1 MIILGISAFY
11 HDSAAALI
19 VDGKV
24 IAALE
29 EERFTRIKHD
39 NQFPIQAITRLLQL
53 TNYTI
58 DDIDIIAYYEKPL
71 LKFERI
77 LETFV
82 TTYPHALQPFLKSIP
97 DWLGSKLAVEHTI
110 RKELHFTKQ
119 IMYVPHH
126 LSHAASSFFTSPFS
140 HAAILTIDGVGEYET
155 TGLWS
160 ASDNTITHLA
170 SIDFP
175 NSLGLLYSTVTAFLG
190 FKINEDEYKVMGL
203 AAYGKP
209 TYEQKI
215 RQLINVKQD
224 GSFRLDMRYF
234 GFETS
239 FCMWNKQFE
248 KLFGTPRKPH
258 DVVEKRHKDIA
269 ASIQKVTE
277 DLLISMLNHLSTL
290 TKEKNLCISGGVAL
304 NALANGKLYEST
316 PFKKIHILGSA
327 SDSGTAIGAA
337 LYVYY
342 NFFGSTTI
350 RHLPLPT
357 LALGTSA
364 SDEDIERIL
373 LQYPRLSYQKITD
386 EKLLIKKAAAML
398 AHKKIIGW
406 FQGSMEFG
414 PRALGNRSILA
425 ATNPRAMK
433 TKMNIIKHREQFR
446 PFAGSALQ
454 ETIHDYFDVPK
465 KNHASPFMNFCF
477 QVKKHKQKAL
487 AAIVHQDES
496 CRIQTVSP
504 VNGLYYRLIKAYAKK
519 TRIGCV
525 MNTSFNLQGEP
536 IVETPRQAIEDFLK
550 TPMDYLIINNYIVKK
565 HAKKL
570 L

>member
-19 VDGKV
+19 VNGNV

-39 NQFPIQAITRLLQL
+39 NHFPIMAITRLLQI

-58 DDIDIIAYYEKPL
+58 DDVDIVAYYEKPL
-71 LKFERI
+71 LKFER
-77 LETFV
+77 LLDTFV
-82 TTYPHALQPFLKSIP
+82 TTYPRALKPFLKSIP
-97 DWLGSKLAVEHTI
+97 DWLGSKISVEQTI
-110 RKELHFTKQ
+110 RNKLHFTKQ
-119 IMYVPHH
+119 IMFVPHH
-126 LSHAASSFFTSPFS
+126 LSHAASSFFTSSFS

-160 ASDNTITHLA
+160 ATNNKITHLA
-170 SIDFP
+170 YINFPHSI
-175 NSLGLLYSTVTAFLG
+175 GLLYSTITAFLG

-209 TYEQKI
+209 TYEKQI
-215 RQLINVKQD
+215 RHLIDAKPD
-224 GSFRLDMRYF
+224 GSFHLNSRYF

-239 FCMWNKQFE
+239 FCMWNKRFE
-248 KLFGTPRKPH
+248 KLFGSPRKPH
-258 DVVEKRHKDIA
+258 DTVEKRHKDIA

-277 DLLISMLNHLSTL
+277 EILIAMLNQLAGL
-290 TKEKNLCISGGVAL
+290 TKEKNLCMSGGVAL
-304 NALANGKLYEST
+304 NALANGKLYKHT
-316 PFKKIHILGSA
+316 PFKNIHILGSA

-337 LYVYY
+337 LFVYY
-342 NFFGSTTI
+342 NFFESSTHHHKI
-350 RHLPLPT
+350 LSS
-357 LALGTSA
+357 LALGTS
-364 SDEDIERIL
+364 SSNDDIERIL
-373 LQYPRLSYQKITD
+373 LQYPRLTYQKITN
-386 EKLLIKKAAAML
+386 EKILIRKATTML
-398 AHKKIIGW
+398 ANKKIIGW
-406 FQGSMEFG
+406 FQGPMEFG

-425 ATNPRAMK
+425 ATNPRSMK

-454 ETIHDYFDVPK
+454 ETIHKYFDVPQ
-465 KNHASPFMNFCF
+465 KNHTSPFMNFCF
-477 QVKKHKQKAL
+477 KVKKHKQQAL

-504 VNGLYYRLIKAYAKK
+504 VNGLYYRLIKTYAKK
-519 TRIGCV
+519 THIDCI

-550 TPMDYLIINNYIVKK
+550 TPMDYLFINDFFIQKQ
-565 HAKKL
+565 HI
-570 L
+570 

>member
-39 NQFPIQAITRLLQL
+39 NQFPRQAITRLLQL
-53 TNYTI
+53 ANYTI
-58 DDIDIIAYYEKPL
+58 DDINVIAYYEKPL
-71 LKFERI
+71 LKFERL

-82 TTYPHALQPFLKSIP
+82 TTYPYALRPFLQAIP
-97 DWLGSKLAVEHTI
+97 DWLSTKINVEHVI
-110 RKELHFTKQ
+110 RKDLHFTKQ

-126 LSHAASSFFTSPFS
+126 LSHAASSFFTSPFA

-160 ASDNTITHLA
+160 GKNNTITHLA

-175 NSLGLLYSTVTAFLG
+175 NSVGLLYSTVTAFLG

-209 TYEQKI
+209 VYEEQI
-215 RQLINVKQD
+215 RTLIDVKPD
-224 GSFRLDMRYF
+224 GSFKLDMRYF
-234 GFETS
+234 GFQTS
-239 FCMWNKQFE
+239 FCMWNKKFE
-248 KLFGTPRKPH
+248 KLLGTPRKPH

-269 ASIQKVTE
+269 ASVQKVTE
-277 DLLISMLNHLSTL
+277 ELLISMLNHLSTL
-290 TKEKNLCISGGVAL
+290 TKEKNLCMSGGVAL
-304 NALANGKLYEST
+304 NALANGKLYART
-316 PFKKIHILGSA
+316 PFKKIHILGSS

-350 RHLPLPT
+350 HHLPLPT
-357 LALGTSA
+357 LALGTSP

-373 LQYPRLSYQKITD
+373 SQFPGLSYQKITD
-386 EKLLIKKAAAML
+386 EKILLKKAVNLL
-398 AHKKIIGW
+398 ASKKIIGW
-406 FQGSMEFG
+406 FQGAMEFG
-414 PRALGNRSILA
+414 PRALGNRSILS
-425 ATNPRAMK
+425 ATNPRSMK

-454 ETIHDYFDVPK
+454 ETIHDYFDVPQK
-465 KNHASPFMNFCF
+465 KHGSPFMNFCF
-477 QVKKHKQKAL
+477 QVKKQKQDAL

-504 VNGLYYRLIKAYAKK
+504 ENGRYYHLLKTYAKK
-519 TRIGCV
+519 THIDCI

-550 TPMDYLIINNYIVKK
+550 TPMHCLIINNYLITK
-565 HAKKL
+565 
-570 L
+570 

>member
-29 EERFTRIKHD
+29 EERFSRIKHD
-39 NQFPIQAITRLLQL
+39 NAFPLAAITRLLQMA
-53 TNYTI
+53 NYTI
-58 DDIDIIAYYEKPL
+58 DDVDVIAYYEKPL

-82 TTYPHALQPFLKSIP
+82 STYPRALLPFLKSIP
-97 DWLGSKLAVEHTI
+97 DWLGSKITVEHTI
-110 RKELHFTKQ
+110 RNKLHFAKQ
-119 IMYVPHH
+119 IMFVPHH
-126 LSHAASSFFTSPFS
+126 LSHAASSFFTSPFA
-140 HAAILTIDGVGEYET
+140 HAAILTVDGVGEYET
-155 TGLWS
+155 TALWS
-160 ASDNTITHLA
+160 GMGNTITHLA

-175 NSLGLLYSTVTAFLG
+175 SSLGLLYSTVTAFLG

-209 TYEQKI
+209 TYQQEI
-215 RQLINVKQD
+215 RKLIDVRPD

-239 FCMWNKQFE
+239 FCMWNKKFE
-248 KLFGTPRKPH
+248 KLFGRPRKPH
-258 DVVEKRHKDIA
+258 EPVEKRHKDIA

-277 DLLISMLNHLSTL
+277 EILIAMLDHLAAITG
-290 TKEKNLCISGGVAL
+290 EKNLCMSGGVAL
-304 NALANGKLYEST
+304 NALANGKLYKMT

-342 NFFGSTTI
+342 NFFGTATI
-350 RHLPLPT
+350 HHKQLPT

-373 LQYPRLSYQKITD
+373 KQYPRLSYQKIPD
-386 EKLLIKKAAAML
+386 EKMLLKKAATVL
-398 AHKKIIGW
+398 AKKKIIGW
-406 FQGSMEFG
+406 FQGAMEFG

-425 ATNPRAMK
+425 ATNPRSMK

-454 ETIHDYFDVPK
+454 ETIHEYFDVPK
-465 KNHASPFMNFCF
+465 RNHASPFMNFCF
-477 QVKKHKQKAL
+477 QVKKHKQPAL

-496 CRIQTVSP
+496 CRIQTVSE

-519 TRIGCV
+519 THIGCI

-550 TPMDYLIINNYIVKK
+550 TPMDYLCIKDFFIKK
-565 HAKKL
+565 QYTGK
-570 L
+570 

>member
-19 VDGKV
+19 VDGRI

-39 NQFPIQAITRLLQL
+39 NQFPLQAVTRVLQL
-53 TNYTI
+53 AGYTM
-58 DDIDIIAYYEKPL
+58 DDVDVIAYYEKPL

-82 TTYPHALQPFLKSIP
+82 ATYPRGIRPFLTSIP

-110 RKELHFTKQ
+110 RKGLHFKKQ
-119 IMYVPHH
+119 IMFVPHH

-140 HAAILTIDGVGEYET
+140 HAAILTVDGVGEYET
-155 TGLWS
+155 TALW
-160 ASDNTITHLA
+160 AANGHAITKLGF
-170 SIDFP
+170 IDFP
-175 NSLGLLYSTVTAFLG
+175 HSIGLLYSTVTAFLG

-209 TYEQKI
+209 TYEAEI
-215 RQLINVKQD
+215 RKLIDVKPD
-224 GSFRLDMRYF
+224 GSFRLNMRYF

-239 FCMWNKQFE
+239 FSMWNKRFE
-248 KLFGTPRKPH
+248 KLFGISRKPH
-258 DVVEKRHKDIA
+258 EPMEKRHKDIA
-269 ASIQKVTE
+269 ASLQKVTE
-277 DLLISMLNHLSTL
+277 ELLIAVLHHLYSITG
-290 TKEKNLCISGGVAL
+290 EKHLCMSGGVAL
-304 NALANGKLYEST
+304 NALANGKLYRQT

-342 NFFGSTTI
+342 NFFGSVAV
-350 RHLPLPT
+350 HHKQLPT
-357 LALGTSA
+357 LALGTSQ
-364 SDEDIERIL
+364 SDEDIERVL
-373 LQYPRLSYQKITD
+373 RQYPHLSYQKIDD
-386 EKLLIKKAAAML
+386 ETLLVKKAAAML
-398 AHKKIIGW
+398 AAKKIIGW

-425 ATNPRAMK
+425 ATNPRSMK

-454 ETIHDYFDVPK
+454 ETIHDYFDVPQK
-465 KNHASPFMNFCF
+465 KHASPFMNFCF
-477 QVKKHKQKAL
+477 QVKKHKQQKL

-496 CRIQTVSP
+496 CRIQTVAP
-504 VNGLYYRLIKAYAKK
+504 ENGRYYLLIKAYAKK
-519 TRIGCV
+519 THIGCI

-536 IVETPRQAIEDFLK
+536 IVETPRQAVVDFLK

-565 HAKKL
+565 NGKKL

>member
-19 VDGKV
+19 VNGKV

-29 EERFTRIKHD
+29 EERFSRIKHD
-39 NQFPIQAITRLLQL
+39 NAFPLAAVTRLLQM
-53 TNYTI
+53 TNYTME
-58 DDIDIIAYYEKPL
+58 DIDVVAYYEKPL

-82 TTYPHALQPFLKSIP
+82 TTYPLALRPFLKSIP
-97 DWLGSKLAVEHTI
+97 DWLGSKIAVEHTI
-110 RKELHFTKQ
+110 RNKLHFTKQ

-126 LSHAASSFFTSPFS
+126 LSHAASSFFTSPFTHS
-140 HAAILTIDGVGEYET
+140 AILTVDGVGEYET

-160 ASDNTITHLA
+160 ATDNTITHLA

-175 NSLGLLYSTVTAFLG
+175 HSIGLLYSTVTAYLG

-209 TYEQKI
+209 TYEQEI
-215 RQLINVKQD
+215 RKLVDIKPD

-239 FCMWNKQFE
+239 FCMWNKRFE
-248 KLFGTPRKPH
+248 KLFGAPRKPH
-258 DVVEKRHKDIA
+258 ETVEKRHKDIA

-277 DLLISMLNHLSTL
+277 EMLIAMLDHLAVITG
-290 TKEKNLCISGGVAL
+290 EKNLCMSGGVAL
-304 NALANGKLYEST
+304 NALANGKLYKKT

-337 LYVYY
+337 LYAYY
-342 NFFGSTTI
+342 NFFGSATI
-350 RHLPLPT
+350 HHKPLPS
-357 LALGTSA
+357 LALGTST
-364 SDEDIERIL
+364 SDEDIKRLL
-373 LQYPRLSYQKITD
+373 LQYPRLSYQKIPD
-386 EKLLIKKAAAML
+386 EKMLLQKAASLL
-398 AHKKIIGW
+398 AKKKIIGW
-406 FQGSMEFG
+406 FQGPMEFG

-425 ATNPRAMK
+425 ATNPRSMK

-454 ETIHDYFDVPK
+454 ETIHDYFDVPQK
-465 KNHASPFMNFCF
+465 HHASPFMNFCF
-477 QVKKHKQKAL
+477 QVKKHKQSAL

-504 VNGLYYRLIKAYAKK
+504 VNGLYYWLIKAYARK
-519 TRIGCV
+519 THIGCI

-550 TPMDYLIINNYIVKK
+550 TPMDYLFVNDFFIKK
-565 HAKKL
+565 QYTGT
-570 L
+570 

>member
-24 IAALE
+24 ITALE

-58 DDIDIIAYYEKPL
+58 DAIDVIAYYEKPL

-82 TTYPHALQPFLKSIP
+82 TTYPHALRPFLKSIP

-110 RKELHFTKQ
+110 RNKLHFTKQ

-140 HAAILTIDGVGEYET
+140 HAAILTVDGVGEYET

-160 ASDNTITHLA
+160 ATDNTITHLA
-170 SIDFP
+170 AIDFP

-209 TYEQKI
+209 KYEDQI
-215 RQLINVKQD
+215 RHLIDVKPD
-224 GSFRLDMRYF
+224 GSFKLNMRYF

-239 FCMWNKQFE
+239 FCMWNTQFE

-269 ASIQKVTE
+269 ASLQKVTE
-277 DLLISMLNHLSTL
+277 EILIAMLTHLATL

-304 NALANGKLYEST
+304 NALANGKLYKTT

-342 NFFGSTTI
+342 NFFGSAT
-350 RHLPLPT
+350 HHHHVLPT
-357 LALGTSA
+357 LALGTSP

-373 LQYPRLSYQKITD
+373 KQYSRISYQKIPD
-386 EKLLIKKAAAML
+386 EKLLIQKAVTML
-398 AHKKIIGW
+398 AGKKIIGW
-406 FQGSMEFG
+406 FQGAMEFG

-425 ATNPRAMK
+425 TTHPKSMK

-454 ETIHDYFDVPK
+454 ETIHDFFDVPSNK
-465 KNHASPFMNFCF
+465 HSSPFMNFCF
-477 QVKKHKQKAL
+477 QVKQHKQKAL
-487 AAIVHQDES
+487 AAIVHHDES
-496 CRIQTVSP
+496 CRIQTISP

-519 TRIGCV
+519 THIGCI

-550 TPMDYLIINNYIVKK
+550 TPMDYLIMNNYIIKK
-565 HAKKL
+565 
-570 L
+570 